1 MKYTLIAV
9 MLGTAILAGAAQ
21 ASKTTKDGVYTEAQA
36 ERGRKAYLSAC
47 ASCHQEG
54 LQGADLA
61 PPLKGNDFLLPWSS
75 QSVNDLFER
84 IATTMPGD
92 APGSLPRDVDADIVA
107 YVLQVNKFPAGT
119 EELKPDVEAMKGIMI
134 GKP

>member
-1 MKYTLIAV
+1 MKYTLVAV
-9 MLGTAILAGAAQ
+9 ILGTLVGAAQ
-21 ASKTTKDGVYTEAQA
+21 AGKTTKDGVYSEAQA
-36 ERGRKAYLSAC
+36 ERGRKSYLAAC

-61 PPLKGNDFLLPWSS
+61 PPLKGDDFLLPWSS
-75 QSVNDLFER
+75 QTVNDLFER
-84 IATTMPGD
+84 IAQTMPAD

-119 EELKPDVEAMKGIMI
+119 EELKPDAATMKAIAI
-134 GKP
+134 AKP

>member
-1 MKYTLIAV
+1 MKYTLVAV
-9 MLGTAILAGAAQ
+9 MLGTLVGAAQ
-21 ASKTTKDGVYTEAQA
+21 VSKTTKEGVYTAAQA
-36 ERGRKAYLSAC
+36 DRGKKAYLTAC

-61 PPLKGNDFLLPWSS
+61 PPLKGDDFLVPWSS
-75 QSVNDLFER
+75 QSINDLFER
-84 IATTMPGD
+84 VATTMPAD
-92 APGSLPRDVDADIVA
+92 APGSLPKDVDADILA

-119 EELKPDVEAMKGIMI
+119 DELKPDPASLKAITI

>member
-1 MKYTLIAV
+1 MRYALVAVV
-9 MLGTAILAGAAQ
+9 MLGTLVGAQ
-21 ASKTTKDGVYTEAQA
+21 AGKTSKDGVYTEAQA
-36 ERGRKAYLSAC
+36 ERGKKAYLNAC

-61 PPLKGNDFLLPWSS
+61 PPLKGDDFVVPWSS
-75 QSVNDLFER
+75 QTVNDLFDR
-84 IATTMPGD
+84 VANTMPAD

-107 YVLQVNKFPAGT
+107 YVLQVNKFPAGAQ
-119 EELKPDVEAMKGIMI
+119 ELKPDPAAMKGIAI